1 LNFKTSF
8 SRGII
13 WLILSSRYYKISESK
28 ERVPKIANY
37 YKNYLT
43 FFCNPIFRN
52 FKINALIQQ
61 YSDNKAEFYFNK
73 TYSNKPKKDKKAT
86 SFLFNTQ
93 IKKDIDEQMLTIQIT
108 EDKNIINNND
118 CNNNSIFND
127 EFFIYRPEKKRYVD
141 GNLDNSDL
149 ALDYSRN
156 CSMKSG
162 LMTIQTK
169 EDELINL
176 VSKLSNQPLNE
187 IINDKIQQKST
198 KKTVKSY
205 NFSTTDKTNKS
216 KGDSQNILNNLN
228 KANNQ
233 NIYSNK
239 QESYQLHELMSKKS
253 SVEFDNLDPN
263 HISNI
268 NNNNK
273 NTTKTPIP
281 LNNNITKN
289 SYDINFRNNPSPITY
304 IQRELSK
311 PQFRTQNI
319 PEGIK
324 NGNSLVPN
332 SSKNKLLI
340 NNPEYVTQISKL
352 SCPTTVKQ
360 QKFNYAISSLKNA
373 SNTNNKGIEYKTIK
387 LKPNNSNSKFANLL
401 IASNNENNFKMA
413 STLNRAGSN
422 PLSSKIPI
430 KAIRN
435 LDIVKYN
442 EDIKSPANYQTNNLQ
457 DIRNYELNIKVK
469 SDFDEVQ
476 QVKPMLSVHLD
487 KVFKVR
493 QPSYENFLNNGNN
506 GPTRGKQ
513 KTEKISYNFQE
524 DLLIDD
530 TKQKKISLE
539 RSTKQLTTRDNNNN
553 NNALLENNSKI
564 VNYLNNSK
572 KIICTGNSEDSN
584 NNNKILSS
592 LANTKSTI
600 NNNNIKIKYNINEKS
615 PSDQANQN
623 IASALLNE
631 GKLKLQSK
639 YFHIEQRALAS
650 TRAYSKSKETAINDP
665 KLTKTPL
672 NHNRIKSVDYY
683 SNNYVI
689 SNNLNHMNN
698 AINPQN
704 SNANHI
710 ANVNSFL
717 HKIASTKN
725 VISNNNGESN
735 TKKINFSPQNNGKR

>member
-1 LNFKTSF
+1 
-8 SRGII
+8 
-13 WLILSSRYYKISESK
+13 
-28 ERVPKIANY
+28 
-37 YKNYLT
+37 
-43 FFCNPIFRN
+43 
-52 FKINALIQQ
+52 LIQQ
-61 YSDNKAEFYFNK
+61 YSDNKAELYFNK

-93 IKKDIDEQMLTIQIT
+93 IKKDIDEQMLTVQNT
-108 EDKNIINNND
+108 EDKNILNNND

-141 GNLDNSDL
+141 ANLDNSDL

-176 VSKLSNQPLNE
+176 VSKLSNQPLKE

-205 NFSTTDKTNKS
+205 NFSTTDKTNTNKS

-253 SVEFDNLDPN
+253 SVEFDANLDPN

-273 NTTKTPIP
+273 NTTKSTNP

-289 SYDINFRNNPSPITY
+289 SNSNDINFQNNPSPITY

-319 PEGIK
+319 HEGIK
-324 NGNSLVPN
+324 YGNSLVPS

-352 SCPTTVKQ
+352 SFPTTVKQ
-360 QKFNYAISSLKNA
+360 QKFNYAISTLKNA

-387 LKPNNSNSKFANLL
+387 LKPNNSNSKFGNLMV
-401 IASNNENNFKMA
+401 ASNNENNFKMA
-413 STLNRAGSN
+413 TTLNRAGSN
-422 PLSSKIPI
+422 PLCSKIPM

-442 EDIKSPANYQTNNLQ
+442 EDIKSPANYLTNNLQ
-457 DIRNYELNIKVK
+457 DIRNYVLNTKVK
-469 SDFDEVQ
+469 SDFEEVQ
-476 QVKPMLSVHLD
+476 QVKPILSVHLD
-487 KVFKVR
+487 KVFKTR
-493 QPSYENFLNNGNN
+493 QPSYENYNYLNNA
-506 GPTRGKQ
+506 TARGKQ
-513 KTEKISYNFQE
+513 KIEKISYNFQE
-524 DLLIDD
+524 DLPIDD

-539 RSTKQLTTRDNNNN
+539 RSTKQLTTRDNNN

-584 NNNKILSS
+584 ANKILTS
-592 LANTKSTI
+592 LANNTKSTI

-623 IASALLNE
+623 IGSALINE

-639 YFHIEQRALAS
+639 YFHIEQRALPS
-650 TRAYSKSKETAINDP
+650 KGAYIKSKETAINDP

-683 SNNYVI
+683 SNNYVM

-725 VISNNNGESN
+725 VMSNYNGESN
-735 TKKINFSPQNNGKR
+735 TKKINFSPQNNGRR